1 MRTTPHRRGLY
12 APELLE
18 SRIAP
23 ATFIVTSLL
32 DDGSPET
39 LRQKI
44 NEANIRPGADTTIF
58 QIPAAQL
65 PGTITLA
72 GAAQMT
78 IEDTLTIKGP
88 GVDKLT
94 ISGAAASRIIEIADG
109 NDTISHPVAISGLT
123 LRDGK
128 TAGNGGGL
136 YLSGLAGS
144 TILVDGT
151 TIIGNF
157 ANASG
162 GGAKLESSGG
172 PKVLVKVKNST
183 FSGNVATSDGGGLYL
198 EGGNLTVE
206 RSLFFRNTT
215 TNGNGGA
222 LAEGGIQSV
231 AINSSRFDGNSSGA
245 RGGALYLR
253 GALPASV
260 TGSLFPATKAPAMAA
275 RSTSTS
281 ACGSR

>member
-1 MRTTPHRRGLY
+1 MNTPRRRRTRGLC
-12 APELLE
+12 APAPLE

-44 NEANIRPGADTTIF
+44 NATNNRPGADTIIF

-72 GAAQMT
+72 GAAQMN

-94 ISGAAASRIIEIADG
+94 ISSASASRIIEIADG

-128 TAGNGGGL
+128 TAG
-136 YLSGLAGS
+136 
-144 TILVDGT
+144 T
-151 TIIGNF
+151 
-157 ANASG
+157 
-162 GGAKLESSGG
+162 GGAIHVGSAAVIQVSGSKFLENTARFRDGG
-172 PKVLVKVKNST
+172 ALFYDST
-183 FSGNVATSDGGGLYL
+183 GTSEIKTSILSGNVAGDEGGGI
-198 EGGNLTVE
+198 
-206 RSLFFRNTT
+206 RNT
-215 TNGNGGA
+215 GA
-222 LAEGGIQSV
+222 GILTRIATV
-231 AINSSRFDGNSSGA
+231 
-245 RGGALYLR
+245 
-253 GALPASV
+253 V
-260 TGSLFPATKAPAMAA
+260 TGNWAPSGPNIFP
-275 RSTSTS
+275 
-281 ACGSR
+281 